1 MRDNIP
7 GVVIP
12 DSIIR
17 RLLGAGKRS
26 RTEGKRICIEMV
38 QQIEEIPGVSG
49 VHIMAYRQ
57 EHLVPEILGESGLL
71 PRPNL
76 ESIERAYVPD
86 VDAVENGPKLGAP
99 NPKDGLPAHLADALR
114 GLAAVLHGDQFALYD
129 IAFSFTL
136 ETIRSHHTD
145 PQEIDPPRVPP
156 P

>member
-1 MRDNIP
+1 MERVVDMGLHERVFILVGVGPLRSARVAYWMRDNIP

-26 RTEGKRICIEMV
+26 RTEGKRICTEMV
-38 QQIEEIPGVSG
+38 QQIKEIPGISG

-76 ESIERAYVPD
+76 EALERAHTPEVG
-86 VDAVENGPKLGAP
+86 AVET
-99 NPKDGLPAHLADALR
+99 D
-114 GLAAVLHGDQFALYD
+114 
-129 IAFSFTL
+129 
-136 ETIRSHHTD
+136 RS
-145 PQEIDPPRVPP
+145 
-156 P
+156 